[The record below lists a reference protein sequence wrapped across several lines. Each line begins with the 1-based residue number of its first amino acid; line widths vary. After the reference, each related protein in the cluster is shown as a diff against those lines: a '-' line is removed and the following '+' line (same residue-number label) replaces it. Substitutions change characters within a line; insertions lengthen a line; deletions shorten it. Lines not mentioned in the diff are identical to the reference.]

1 MRSGRLAVKAVLA
14 SAALAGVLAVPA
26 AAGTSGVQG
35 AGPIALVLTVAT
47 GERALP
53 AGHTALLACEPLG
66 GTHSRTHQACDRLRE
81 VQGEIPAMN
90 YRKGACTD
98 DYNPVTTT
106 AVGTYRGRQI
116 SYSKTWMNRCE
127 MWRAT
132 GELFQFETGV
142 GRPGLPG

>member
-1 MRSGRLAVKAVLA
+1 MRLAKAVLA
-14 SAALAGVLAVPA
+14 GVLLAGVCTAPA
-26 AAGTSGVQG
+26 MAAGSSGVRG
-35 AGPIALVLTVAT
+35 AGPIALVLTVAS

-81 VQGEIPAMN
+81 VYGDIARLSHREGP
-90 YRKGACTD
+90 CTD
-98 DYNPVTTT
+98 EYSPVTAT
-106 AVGTYRGRQI
+106 AYGTYRGNAV
-116 SYSKTWMNRCE
+116 SYTRTWPNRCE